1 MAWQLPVGRRR
12 QSESGYS
19 KTKRKRTRQA
29 VVLVGVGTLVV
40 CGLGVGAWQ
49 MFKPSTDDGDGG
61 SLQALASNAL
71 EAATEMSTVL
81 RENVTRDASRLA
93 DLFGAGNE
101 NDEDVEEDDVM
112 AEPEVV
118 EAAPTRRRVARRAS
132 PPPADAVPMV
142 KTGPSVIATMPEL
155 PPLPGLFDSATPGI
169 IPPGTDNIR
178 LHTLEAEEVPAAERG
193 LVEVIVSPYGEVERA
208 KLISTPGD
216 VHEAMILSA
225 IKAWQFT
232 PALKDGHPVRYRLIL
247 PVDVALS
254 GKVLVTHPS
263 DTPKH
268 TATAP
273 PIAPW

>member
-12 QSESGYS
+12 QRESGYS

-49 MFKPSTDDGDGG
+49 MLKPSTDDGDGG
-61 SLQALASNAL
+61 SLQVLASNAL

-101 NDEDVEEDDVM
+101 NEEEVEEDPGEVDVM
-112 AEPEVV
+112 AEPKVV
-118 EAAPTRRRVARRAS
+118 EAAPTRRRVARKTA
-132 PPPADAVPMV
+132 PPADAVPMV
-142 KTGPSVIATMPEL
+142 KTGPSVIAAKPEL
-155 PPLPGLFDSATPGI
+155 PPLPGVFDSTTPGI
-169 IPPGTDNIR
+169 IPPGTGNIR
-178 LHTLEAEEVPAAERG
+178 LHTLEAEQVPAAESG

-208 KLISTPGD
+208 KLISMPGD
-216 VHEAMILSA
+216 IHEAMILSA

-254 GKVLVTHPS
+254 GKVLVTR
-263 DTPKH
+263 
-268 TATAP
+268 
-273 PIAPW
+273 

>member
-12 QSESGYS
+12 QRESGYS

-49 MFKPSTDDGDGG
+49 MLKPSTDDGDGG

-93 DLFGAGNE
+93 DLFGAG
-101 NDEDVEEDDVM
+101 DEEEIEEDPGEVDVM
-112 AEPEVV
+112 AEPNVV
-118 EAAPTRRRVARRAS
+118 EAAPTRRRVARKRA
-132 PPPADAVPMV
+132 PPADAVPMV
-142 KTGPSVIATMPEL
+142 KTGPSVIAAKPEL
-155 PPLPGLFDSATPGI
+155 PPLPGLFDSTTPGI
-169 IPPGTDNIR
+169 IPPGTANIR
-178 LHTLEAEEVPAAERG
+178 LHTLEAEQVPATEPG

-208 KLISTPGD
+208 KLISVPGN

-254 GKVLVTHPS
+254 GKVLITR
-263 DTPKH
+263 
-268 TATAP
+268 
-273 PIAPW
+273 